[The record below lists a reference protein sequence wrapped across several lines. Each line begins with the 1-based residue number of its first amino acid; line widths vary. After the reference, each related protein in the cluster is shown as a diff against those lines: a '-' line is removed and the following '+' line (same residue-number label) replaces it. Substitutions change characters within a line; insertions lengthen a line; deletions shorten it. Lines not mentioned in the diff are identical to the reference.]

1 MIIFVIDMRNLFLAS
16 ISGLLLAFSWP
27 AIGIFPLLFVGFVPL
42 FILED
47 KISCSNEKRKGLQVF
62 AFSFLSFF
70 LFNLFTTYWIYHAT
84 VFGAIAAFL
93 VNALL
98 MATAF
103 WLYYFIKNTIGRG
116 IWVLLV
122 TWVSMEYFHLNWDLS
137 WPWLT
142 LGNGFA
148 NTPSIVQWYEFTGVL
163 GGSLWILLTNFFIFK
178 FLQTKHKGIA
188 FLKITMLLIVPILL
202 SYYLSLKVDMKE
214 STRLEVLIVQ
224 PNIDPY
230 TDKFNV
236 GFKEQLD
243 DFIALAKTKLTEEIQ
258 LLVGPETALLEGVW
272 ENRIEAT
279 YSIRKFRELQKEF
292 PNLNI
297 LVGASTY
304 KMFVHGEEK
313 TATAREIRNENTF
326 YDAYN
331 SAIFIPVS
339 GEVKVYHK
347 TKLVPGVEKMPYPN
361 VLDKFAA
368 LAVNLGGI
376 SGSLGNK
383 NEINTFN
390 VDGVKVLPLICYESI
405 YGDLITAR
413 ETDVLCIITND
424 GWWKNS
430 AGYKQHSS
438 YARLRA
444 IEQRKAIIRSAN
456 TGISSIITLSGAIEK
471 QSKWGSK
478 QIIKATIPIIKTKT
492 FYSIY
497 GDFIG
502 RISAFIF
509 SLFFL
514 IALVKKRIK

>member
-1 MIIFVIDMRNLFLAS
+1 
-16 ISGLLLAFSWP
+16 
-27 AIGIFPLLFVGFVPL
+27 
-42 FILED
+42 
-47 KISCSNEKRKGLQVF
+47 
-62 AFSFLSFF
+62 
-70 LFNLFTTYWIYHAT
+70 
-84 VFGAIAAFL
+84 
-93 VNALL
+93 
-98 MATAF
+98 
-103 WLYYFIKNTIGRG
+103 
-116 IWVLLV
+116 
-122 TWVSMEYFHLNWDLS
+122 
-137 WPWLT
+137 
-142 LGNGFA
+142 
-148 NTPSIVQWYEFTGVL
+148 
-163 GGSLWILLTNFFIFK
+163 
-178 FLQTKHKGIA
+178 
-188 FLKITMLLIVPILL
+188 MLLIVPILF
-202 SYYLSLKVDMKE
+202 SYYLSLKVNMKE

-236 GFKEQLD
+236 GFKEQLE
-243 DFIALAKTKLTEEIQ
+243 DFITLAKTKLTEEIQ

-368 LAVNLGGI
+368 LAVDLGGI

-390 VDGVKVLPLICYESI
+390 VDGVGYATASAAGITEGSIPLTGASI
-405 YGDLITAR
+405 NKKSKFNYFVFHLSNPFMTFARDLTMR
-413 ETDVLCIITND
+413 
-424 GWWKNS
+424 
-430 AGYKQHSS
+430 H
-438 YARLRA
+438 
-444 IEQRKAIIRSAN
+444 
-456 TGISSIITLSGAIEK
+456 
-471 QSKWGSK
+471 
-478 QIIKATIPIIKTKT
+478 
-492 FYSIY
+492 
-497 GDFIG
+497 
-502 RISAFIF
+502 
-509 SLFFL
+509 
-514 IALVKKRIK
+514 LVKNKKFIDSYLGKIYKN

>member
-122 TWVSMEYFHLNWDLS
+122 AWVSMEYFHLNWDLS

-148 NTPSIVQWYEFTGVL
+148 NIPSIVQWYEFTGVL

-188 FLKITMLLIVPILL
+188 FLKVTMLLIVPILL
-202 SYYLSLKVDMKE
+202 SYYLSFKVDMKE

-361 VLDKFAA
+361 VLDEFAA

-383 NEINTFN
+383 NEINNFN
-390 VDGVKVLPLICYESI
+390 IDGIKVLPLICYESI
-405 YGDLITAR
+405 Y
-413 ETDVLCIITND
+413 
-424 GWWKNS
+424 
-430 AGYKQHSS
+430 
-438 YARLRA
+438 
-444 IEQRKAIIRSAN
+444 
-456 TGISSIITLSGAIEK
+456 
-471 QSKWGSK
+471 
-478 QIIKATIPIIKTKT
+478 
-492 FYSIY
+492 
-497 GDFIG
+497 
-502 RISAFIF
+502 
-509 SLFFL
+509 
-514 IALVKKRIK
+514 